1 MRRLEWSTIMDLQ
14 WLLRN
19 LPERATE
26 PPPGCLHLG
35 SPSRLA
41 FALSS
46 PAPFFLWPGG
56 WGSPFPVS
64 WQLPFFATASARADG
79 LSLLLGNTTLLP
91 CSRRAHF
98 FFAIQ
103 WLIMFHICQTT
114 DRCQSYCKQ
123 YRLDIPTEAEVS
135 LSQFQNLATKAKNKE
150 TTFVRSRVGDDIG
163 QSQ

>member
-1 MRRLEWSTIMDLQ
+1 MCGFDPPIPHHSNTGWRAIMRRLEWSTIMDLQ

-98 FFAIQ
+98 F
-103 WLIMFHICQTT
+103 LP
-114 DRCQSYCKQ
+114 YNG
-123 YRLDIPTEAEVS
+123 S
-135 LSQFQNLATKAKNKE
+135 LCF
-150 TTFVRSRVGDDIG
+150 TFVRQRIDANLTVSNTGWIYQLKLKSRYRN
-163 QSQ
+163 SKT